1 MEQADP
7 IILFDGVC
15 NLCNKSIHRIIKNER
30 KPIYQFASLQSTI
43 GQKILTDF
51 GKDTEN
57 LDSIVLI
64 QNGRLHQKSRAIL
77 RICKTLKWPYPLVLV
92 FWPIPFFIR
101 DWVYN
106 WVARNRYNWYGK
118 KEECWIPTP
127 DLQKRFLD

>member
-1 MEQADP
+1 MY
-7 IILFDGVC
+7 
-15 NLCNKSIHRIIKNER
+15 R
-30 KPIYQFASLQSTI
+30 FASLQSKI

-51 GKDTEN
+51 GKDTKN

-64 QNGRLHQKSRAIL
+64 QNGRMHQKSRAIF
-77 RICKTLKWPYPLVLV
+77 RICKKLKWPYPLVLV

-101 DWVYN
+101 DWAYN